1 MHACSRFS
9 YRFLPLP
16 GAIRCLLAAAAFLGS
31 LAAQT
36 AELSGVV
43 LDPSGAPTPR
53 ARVAATRLE
62 TGTLR
67 AAVSNESGHYQLAG
81 LEPGSYR
88 LEVQAA
94 GFQNLRQE
102 GIVLEVGQRARID
115 LRLTLGP
122 TEQSVVVNGRAPLVN
137 FENGSLGSLV
147 SRDFLER
154 LPLNGRTVQ
163 TLIALTPGV
172 VITRTDSSE
181 LGQFSANGQRTNA
194 NYVTVDGVGANV
206 GVSPNAFAGQAA
218 AGSLPGVGVTGGL
231 NGLVSVD
238 ALQEMR
244 ILTSTYAPEYGRSPG
259 AQIAMVTR
267 SGGNDFHGAVFEYF
281 RNDALDAN
289 DWFANRS
296 ALGKAAL
303 RQNNFGG
310 VAGGPLVRN
319 RVFFFGSYEGLR
331 LRLPQTGVNDVPSIA
346 ARQSAPEAIRPY
358 LEAFPIPNGPVAS
371 SGFATYSVRYSD
383 PTTHDAGSLRTDY
396 TINDRWTVFGRY
408 NEAPSQTVQRGVF
421 STTLNTLVSTSLSF
435 RTLTLGSTWTANPRT
450 TVETRFN
457 WSRAE
462 GGSFYRNDDLG
473 GAKVLPDSA
482 LFPASAPQEEALFF
496 FNLNGGLNS
505 RFTRGKLTNNFQR
518 QVNATGNVS
527 WNASAHQWKAG
538 VDYRRMA
545 PEYGI
550 RGYLMNAIFAGVSG
564 ALSGKVS
571 SVTVG
576 THAGH
581 LYPVFA
587 NYSAYVQDV
596 WRMSRRLTLT
606 YGIRWELNPAPSESQ
621 GRCAAVVSNLDN
633 PSALSL
639 APSCT
644 PLYETG
650 RWNFAPRSGVAW
662 HVRGSDGVE
671 TVLRGG
677 VGLFYD
683 LGTGIAAQAYT
694 GGYPFFT
701 SRALSNVAFPLDAA
715 QSAPPSLNLNPPYST
730 IYAFDPELRLPRVWQ
745 WSAAL
750 EQSVGAHQAFTLGY
764 AAAVGRKLL
773 RTDTLYKP
781 NASFGTVYVTRNNAT
796 SDYHS
801 LQVQYQRRMSASLS
815 AQASYTWSHSLDTA
829 SSDGFFNAPLQ
840 KVDPSLDRGSSNF
853 DVRHSFAGAVS
864 YDLPFR
870 RLTRAMPG
878 LLGGWSLDAV
888 VLARTA
894 TPVNVL
900 TGTDGLLMGQTNV
913 ARPDLVAGQPLLLED
928 PNVPGGTRFNAA
940 AFSVPSGRQGT
951 LGRNVLRGFGMFQL
965 NASLGKEI
973 ALRERTRL
981 QLRLDTFNLLNHP
994 GFGDPTASLQSSLFG
1009 VSTQMLA
1016 RDLGGGGNAGG
1027 LNPLYQAGGARSLQV
1042 VCRLTF

>member
-1 MHACSRFS
+1 MPSSHISRS
-9 YRFLPLP
+9 K
-16 GAIRCLLAAAAFLGS
+16 CLLAAVALAGS

-43 LDPSGAPTPR
+43 LDPSGAAIPN
-53 ARVAATRLE
+53 AQVAATRID
-62 TGTLR
+62 TGTR
-67 AAVSNESGHYQLAG
+67 RTAASNDSGHYQVVG
-81 LEPGSYR
+81 LDPGSYR
-88 LEVQAA
+88 VEVQAG
-94 GFQNLRQE
+94 GFQLLRQE
-102 GIVLEVGQRARID
+102 GVVLEIGQRARAD
-115 LRLTLGP
+115 FRLTLGP
-122 TEQSVVVNGRAPLVN
+122 SEQSVVVTGRVPLVN
-137 FENGSLGSLV
+137 FENGSLGSVV

-172 VITRTDSSE
+172 VMTRTDSSE

-194 NYVTVDGVGANV
+194 NYVTVDGVGANI
-206 GVSPNAFAGQAA
+206 GVSPNASAGQAA

-244 ILTSTYAPEYGRSPG
+244 ILTSSYAPEYGRSPG
-259 AQIAMVTR
+259 AQIAIVTR
-267 SGGNDFHGAVFEYF
+267 SGGNEFHGAMFEYF

-289 DWFANRS
+289 DWLANRS

-303 RQNNFGG
+303 RQHNFGG
-310 VAGGPLVRN
+310 VFGGPLVRN
-319 RVFFFGSYEGLR
+319 KAFFFGSYEGLR
-331 LRLPQTGVNDVPSIA
+331 LRLPQTGVTDVPSIA
-346 ARQSAPEAIRPY
+346 ARESAPAAIRPY
-358 LEAFPIPNGPVAS
+358 LEAFPIPNGPVAA
-371 SGFATYSVRYSD
+371 SGFASYSVRYSD
-383 PTTHDAGSLRTDY
+383 PTTQDAGSLRTDY
-396 TINDRWTVFGRY
+396 AVNDRWTVFGRY

-421 STTLNTLVSTSLSF
+421 ATTLNTLVTTSLDF
-435 RTLTLGSTWTANPRT
+435 RTVTLGSTWTPSPRT

-457 WSRAE
+457 WSQTE

-473 GAKVLPDSA
+473 GAVVLPDSA
-482 LFPASAPQEEALFF
+482 LFPASAPLEEALFF

-518 QVNATGNVS
+518 QVNATGSVS
-527 WNASAHQWKAG
+527 WSASTHQWKVG
-538 VDYRRMA
+538 VDYRRLT
-545 PEYGI
+545 PEYGV
-550 RGYLMNAIFAGVSG
+550 RGYLMNAIFAGVTG
-564 ALSGKVS
+564 ALSGNVS

-576 THAGH
+576 AHAGH

-587 NYSAYVQDV
+587 NYSAYAQDV
-596 WRMSRRLTLT
+596 WRAARRLTIT
-606 YGIRWELNPAPSESQ
+606 YGVRWEVNPAPSESQ
-621 GRCAAVVSNLDN
+621 GRCAAVVSNLEN
-633 PSALSL
+633 PSSLAL

-644 PLYETG
+644 PLWETE
-650 RWNFAPRSGVAW
+650 RWNFAPRGGVAW
-662 HVRGSDGVE
+662 HVRGSTGFE
-671 TVLRGG
+671 TILRGG

-683 LGTGIAAQAYT
+683 LGSGIAAQAYT

-701 SRALSNVAFPLDAA
+701 SRALRNVAFPLDAT
-715 QSAPPSLNLNPPYST
+715 QSAPPELNLNPPYST
-730 IYAFDPELRLPRVWQ
+730 IYAFDPDLKLPRVWQ
-745 WSAAL
+745 WSAAV
-750 EQSVGAHQAFTLGY
+750 EQSLGAHQALTIGY
-764 AAAVGRKLL
+764 AGAVGRKLL

-781 NASFGTVYVTRNNAT
+781 NADFGTVYVTRNNAT

-829 SSDGFFNAPLQ
+829 SSDGFYNAPIQ

-853 DVRHSFAGAVS
+853 DVRHSFASAVS
-864 YDLPFR
+864 YDLPFQ
-870 RLTRAMPG
+870 RLTRGMPA
-878 LLGGWSLDAV
+878 LLGGWSLDTV

-894 TPVNVL
+894 TPVNVI

-913 ARPDLVAGQPLLLED
+913 ARPDLVLGQPLYLDD
-928 PNVPGGTRFNAA
+928 PNVPGGKRFNPA
-940 AFSVPSGRQGT
+940 AFSIPTGRQGT
-951 LGRNVLRGFGMFQL
+951 LGRNVLRGFGLFQM
-965 NASLGKEI
+965 NASLRKEI
-973 ALRERTRL
+973 ALRERIRL
-981 QLRLDTFNLLNHP
+981 QLRLEGFNLLNHP
-994 GFGDPTASLQSSLFG
+994 SFGDPTASLQSSVFG

>member
-1 MHACSRFS
+1 MPSSTISFSRF
-9 YRFLPLP
+9 
-16 GAIRCLLAAAAFLGS
+16 LLATAALAGS

-43 LDPSGAPTPR
+43 LDPSDASIPR
-53 ARVAATRLE
+53 AQVTATRVD
-62 TGTLR
+62 TGTR
-67 AAVSNESGHYQLAG
+67 RTVASNDSGHYQVVG
-81 LEPGSYR
+81 LEPGAYR
-88 LEVQAA
+88 LEVQAS
-94 GFQNLRQE
+94 GFQILRQE
-102 GIVLEVGQRARID
+102 GIVLEVGQHARAD
-115 LRLTLGP
+115 FKLTLG
-122 TEQSVVVNGRAPLVN
+122 TAGQSVVVTGRVPLVN
-137 FENGSLGSLV
+137 FENGSLGSVV

-154 LPLNGRTVQ
+154 LPLNGRTIQ

-181 LGQFSANGQRTNA
+181 LGQFSANGQRANA
-194 NYVTVDGVGANV
+194 NYVMVDGVGANV

-244 ILTSTYAPEYGRSPG
+244 ILTSVYAPEYGRSPG
-259 AQIAMVTR
+259 AQITIVTR
-267 SGGNDFHGAVFEYF
+267 SGGNELHGAVFEYF

-310 VAGGPLVRN
+310 VAGGPVVRN
-319 RVFFFGSYEGLR
+319 KVFFFGSYEGLR
-331 LRLPQTGVNDVPSIA
+331 LRLPQTGVNDVPSVA

-358 LEAFPIPNGPVAS
+358 LNAFPVPNGPVAA
-371 SGFATYSVRYSD
+371 SGFASYSVRYSD
-383 PTTHDAGSLRTDY
+383 PTTQDSGSLRADY
-396 TINDRWTVFGRY
+396 TVNDHWAVFGRF

-421 STTLNTLVSTSLSF
+421 ATTLNTRVSTSLNF
-435 RTLTLGSTWTANPRT
+435 RTVTLGSTWTASPRT
-450 TVETRFN
+450 TVETRVN

-473 GAKVLPDSA
+473 GAAVLPDSA
-482 LFPASAPQEEALFF
+482 LFPASAPLEEALFF
-496 FNLNGGLNS
+496 FNLNGGVNS
-505 RFTRGKLTNNFQR
+505 RFTRGKLTNNYQR
-518 QVNATGNVS
+518 QVNATGNIAR
-527 WNASAHQWKAG
+527 NASAHQWKAG
-538 VDYRRMA
+538 VDYRRLA

-550 RGYLMNAIFAGVSG
+550 RGYLMNAIFAGVNG
-564 ALSGKVS
+564 ALSGKAS

-581 LYPVFA
+581 LNPVFA
-587 NYSAYVQDV
+587 NYSSYVQDV
-596 WRMSRRLTLT
+596 WRVARRLTLT
-606 YGIRWELNPAPSESQ
+606 YGVRWEVNPAPSES
-621 GRCAAVVSNLDN
+621 GRRCAAAVDNLAD
-633 PSALSL
+633 PARLAL

-644 PLYETG
+644 PLYETA
-650 RWNFAPRSGVAW
+650 RWNFAPRGGVAW
-662 HVRGSDGVE
+662 HVRGSDGFE
-671 TVLRGG
+671 TILRGG
-677 VGLFYD
+677 AGLFYD
-683 LGTGIAAQAYT
+683 LGSGIAAQAYT

-701 SRALSNVAFPLDAA
+701 SRALSNVAFPLEAA
-715 QSAPPSLNLNPPYST
+715 QSAPPALNLNPPYST
-730 IYAFDPELRLPRVWQ
+730 IYAFERDLKLPRVLQ
-745 WSAAL
+745 WSAAI
-750 EQSVGAHQAFTLGY
+750 EQSMGAHQALTVGY

-773 RTDTLYKP
+773 RTDTLYRP
-781 NASFGTVYVTRNNAT
+781 NADFVTVYVTRNNAT
-796 SDYHS
+796 SDYQS

-853 DVRHSFAGAVS
+853 DVRHSFASAVS

-870 RLTRAMPG
+870 RFTRAAPAF
-878 LLGGWSLDAV
+878 LGGWSLDAV

-900 TGTDGLLMGQTNV
+900 TGADGLLMGQTNV
-913 ARPDLVAGQPLLLED
+913 ARPDVVAGQPLALDD
-928 PNVPGGTRFNAA
+928 PGAPGGKTFNRA
-940 AFSVPSGRQGT
+940 AFSIPSGRQGT
-951 LGRNVLRGFGMFQL
+951 LGRNVLRGFGLFQL
-965 NASLGKEI
+965 NASLRKEI
-973 ALRERTRL
+973 SLRERTRL
-981 QLRLDTFNLLNHP
+981 QLRLETFNLLNHP
-994 GFGDPTASLQSSLFG
+994 SFGDPTGSLQSSVFG

-1027 LNPLYQAGGARSLQV
+1027 LNPLYQAGGARSLQAV
-1042 VCRLTF
+1042 VRLTF